1 MKTLKEKPLKSEK
14 AEYDKYVLDTCRVMS
29 NGKYLPGA
37 ITYRGRKKI
46 QSLSWK
52 GHLFDTQREAD
63 TFVCKHFTQLGIQQP
78 TDLATLFRDA
88 PPSWGVPR
96 A

>member
-1 MKTLKEKPLKSEK
+1 MKPIKVKPAK

-52 GHLFDTQREAD
+52 GHLFDTQTEAD
-63 TFVCKHFTQLGIQQP
+63 AFVQKHFVQLGIPCP
-78 TDLATLFRDA
+78 TDLSTLFRDA